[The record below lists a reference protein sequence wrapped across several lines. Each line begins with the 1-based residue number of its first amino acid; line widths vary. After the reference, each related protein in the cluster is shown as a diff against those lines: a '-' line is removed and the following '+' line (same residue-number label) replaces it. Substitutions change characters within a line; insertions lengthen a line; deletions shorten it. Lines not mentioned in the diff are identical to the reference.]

1 MAAHPVARM
10 PVSHAIVWSDGEI
23 TQPQEYCDEDCDEVE
38 PDSDL
43 LTQVLVAKDFKWQL
57 VDLDDLDVLTI
68 H

>member
-1 MAAHPVARM
+1 MAARPVSRL
-10 PVSHAIVWSDGEI
+10 PLSHAIVWSDG
-23 TQPQEYCDEDCDEVE
+23 TVTMPHQFCDDDVDEVE

-57 VDLDDLDVLTI
+57 VDLEDLAVETM